1 MKFAVVVFLYR
12 RPALV
17 RELLLILREQ
27 KPKKVWL
34 VADGPKDGT
43 EKVLCEEARR
53 QAEGAI
59 NWPCEVRRVYAER
72 NLGLK
77 ERIETGLDAVFAQ
90 EEQALILEEDCHPT
104 PDFFP
109 FCEAMLEKYRNDRRI
124 GAISGNCFLPKET
137 VLTTDYYFSHYLHI
151 WGWATWSR
159 AWNAYDRRR
168 WSWPKQGFRWFFPA
182 TDPKEETYWNRIFGR
197 IATGH
202 FSTWDYGWIS
212 WFWIKGWVSITPAQN
227 LVRNAGFGPE
237 ATNTRD
243 VSVETGMERF
253 GRLIPP
259 FRGPEEIRADT
270 GLDRAVFKNHLLRQ
284 EGKLSFWQ
292 RIRRSVMKRVRI

>member
-1 MKFAVVVFLYR
+1 
-12 RPALV
+12 
-17 RELLLILREQ
+17 
-27 KPKKVWL
+27 
-34 VADGPKDGT
+34 
-43 EKVLCEEARR
+43 
-53 QAEGAI
+53 
-59 NWPCEVRRVYAER
+59 
-72 NLGLK
+72 
-77 ERIETGLDAVFAQ
+77 
-90 EEQALILEEDCHPT
+90 
-104 PDFFP
+104 
-109 FCEAMLEKYRNDRRI
+109 MLEKYRNNRRI

-168 WSWPKQGFRWFFPA
+168 WSWPKQGFRWFFPT